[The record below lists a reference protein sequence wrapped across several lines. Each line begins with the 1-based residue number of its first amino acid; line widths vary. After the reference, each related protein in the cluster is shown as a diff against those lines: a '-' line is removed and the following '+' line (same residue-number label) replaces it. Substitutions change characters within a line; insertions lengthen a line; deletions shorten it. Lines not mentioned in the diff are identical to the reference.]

1 MMNRRLTLLLLT
13 ALTLPLVGCPT
24 FGPAPETVE
33 FVDLEQYAGLWYEIA
48 SNPVFFN
55 EDLVGVTAEY
65 TLNDDG
71 TVKVVNKGFEGSLD
85 GPMTSIEGVA
95 RVRDEE
101 TNAKLGVSFSSV
113 PGSRFFEGEY
123 WIIALD
129 ENYEW
134 AVVSDS
140 RQMTLFILSRTP
152 SVSVEFFNGLVED
165 LDAADID
172 TSRLEITGMVE

>member
-1 MMNRRLTLLLLT
+1 MLLNRIKLTLLT
-13 ALTLPLVGCPT
+13 AIALPLAGCPT
-24 FGPAPETVE
+24 FGPPPETVP
-33 FVDLEQYAGLWYEIA
+33 FVDVERYMGLWYEIA

-71 TVKVVNKGFEGSLD
+71 TVRVVNRGFEGSLD
-85 GPMTSIEGVA
+85 GPATSIEGVA
-95 RVRDEE
+95 RVVDKE
-101 TNAKLGVSFSSV
+101 TNSKLGVRFPSV

-123 WIIALD
+123 WIVALD
-129 ENYEW
+129 EDYEW

-140 RQMTLFILSRTP
+140 RQMTLFILSREP
-152 SVSVEFFNGLVED
+152 AVSVEFFNGLVAD

-172 TSRLEITGMVE
+172 TSRLEITGIVE